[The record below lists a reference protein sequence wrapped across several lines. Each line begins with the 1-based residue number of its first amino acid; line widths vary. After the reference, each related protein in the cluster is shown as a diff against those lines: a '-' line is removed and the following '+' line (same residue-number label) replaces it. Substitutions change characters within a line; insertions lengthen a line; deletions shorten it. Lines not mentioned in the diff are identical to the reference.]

1 MRLQL
6 SSRAPALVWIGW
18 LVENQAASPIKTA
31 FEFGGDGR
39 HRRISRAGQRFI
51 LPGAVGQCT
60 EWLEQIDGY
69 E

>member
-1 MRLQL
+1 MRLLQL

-39 HRRISRAGQRFI
+39 HAGSAKQGKGSSY
-51 LPGAVGQCT
+51 LVQWASALSG
-60 EWLEQIDGY
+60 
-69 E
+69 